1 MRIGIIVA
9 TKKEREAFFEVFG
22 KPYLSNLGKNNF
34 KVMMWRLDLL
44 KSVYL
49 ILGGLGELASAAS
62 TQYLIDHF
70 KVDKIINYGVVGGLS
85 EEHEAKK
92 VGIVDKIVHYDFD
105 ISFESDYEVGEYPNV
120 GLYHTPIKQAISIP
134 PSDGVARFVC
144 ASADK
149 VVGGGE
155 PKREL
160 RRKFGAD
167 ICEMEAAGIIITCN
181 RNGIPCSFIKAVSD
195 GVDEDEE
202 AFTKNVHEA
211 SRRCVELIAR
221 YI

>member
-9 TKKEREAFFEVFG
+9 TEKERDAFLEVFG
-22 KPYLSNLGKNNF
+22 EPYLSSLGKNSF
-34 KVMMWRLDLL
+34 KVMMWKLDLH

-62 TQYLIDHF
+62 TQYLIDRF
-70 KVDKIINYGVVGGLS
+70 KVDKIINYGVAGGLT

-92 VGIVDKIVHYDFD
+92 VGIVDKIIHYDFD
-105 ISFESDYEVGEYPNV
+105 ISYESDYKVGEYPGV
-120 GLYHTPIKQAISIP
+120 GLYHIPIGQAISIP
-134 PSDGVARFVC
+134 SSEGIARFIC

-149 VVGGGE
+149 VVGAGE
-155 PKREL
+155 PKRDL

-195 GVDEDEE
+195 GVDEDED

-211 SRRCVELIAR
+211 SKKCVELIAR